1 MKDSERVKKKGAPK
15 GLPILGL
22 LLAVALLAFS
32 YGVSFPLVKF
42 ADGQSSTLH
51 NAFDDLRQKFEE
63 YPWYRNN
70 EQYHG
75 NHIVEI
81 IATLVLWFVT
91 MGLAMLL
98 VSATLIGTDPEKES
112 WKQMGT
118 SPANKKAMVKQLKKD
133 LKEAKEREKQMK
145 RQAKKS

>member
-1 MKDSERVKKKGAPK
+1 MKNLESIRGKKTTK

-42 ADGQSSTLH
+42 AENQSSTVH

-63 YPWYRNN
+63 YPWYRNS

-75 NHIVEI
+75 NHVVEI
-81 IATLVLWFVT
+81 IAALVLWFVT

-98 VSATLIGTDPEKES
+98 VSALLVGTDPEKEA
-112 WKQMGT
+112 WKQLGP

-133 LKEAKEREKQMK
+133 LKAAKKREKQTK
-145 RQAKKS
+145 R

>member
-1 MKDSERVKKKGAPK
+1 MKDLERAKKRKAPK

-42 ADGQSSTLH
+42 AEGQNSTIH

-81 IATLVLWFVT
+81 ITTLVLWFVT
-91 MGLAMLL
+91 MGIAMLL
-98 VSATLIGTDPEKES
+98 VSATLIGTDPERES

-118 SPANKKAMVKQLKKD
+118 SPANKKAMIKQLKKD
-133 LKEAKEREKQMK
+133 LREAKKREKLVK
-145 RQAKKS
+145 R

>member
-1 MKDSERVKKKGAPK
+1 MKDSERIKRRRAPK

-22 LLAVALLAFS
+22 VLAVALLAFS

-42 ADGQSSTLH
+42 AEDQNTTIH
-51 NAFDDLRQKFEE
+51 NTFDDLRQRFEE

-81 IATLVLWFVT
+81 ITALVLWFVT

-98 VSATLIGTDPEKES
+98 VSALLIGTDPEKEA
-112 WKQMGT
+112 WKEMGT
-118 SPANKKAMVKQLKKD
+118 SPANKKAMIRQLKKD
-133 LKEAKEREKQMK
+133 LKEAKKRERLTK
-145 RQAKKS
+145 R